1 MMMRFLVLQD
11 IRVHILT
18 ALREQPATLR
28 EQLAA
33 GMEQQPERQ
42 AGIHLE
48 VQREVERQPEQPAAA
63 MERQAATMER
73 QQVEQQVEQQPEQHQ
88 GRRPKRRMVR
98 NK

>member
-1 MMMRFLVLQD
+1 MRFLVLRD

-33 GMEQQPERQ
+33 VMERQQERQ

-48 VQREVERQPEQPAAA
+48 VQREVDRQQEPPAAVMEQP
-63 MERQAATMER
+63 AATMER
-73 QQVEQQVEQQPEQHQ
+73 QQEEQQEEQQPEQHQ